1 MDFHKKEWEE
11 KGVVLDKPRRGREML
26 TTEVPTVAKKPEVE
40 MYHEGWVEG
49 KKYLVPDSN
58 LEIMKDLVNLKIR
71 RKGDSVFVKDRE
83 YEASRFDTQQKFQ
96 RRLRALSEKIDKLE
110 KAKLLRKKSM
120 YEGIEDARSAN
131 ASSTGSGVVR
141 RKPFQI
147 VPISDESTTFLISGH
162 IRQNSSPLFIIQ
174 KYKGKSPFGRRRSDF
189 SQVKSTRNVD
199 ILISGNFYRQS
210 VLEEGF
216 DSIEG
221 IRLRWNLL
229 VPVDE
234 RSKLYET
241 RFSQYFDV
249 KGINILF
256 EGDFIK
262 QKGLLNYTPILT
274 FLVPKPDSSTEQ
286 GRSRKNKKRNIFKSV
301 SNMFRQKNVRTYN
314 VQLENNPSINSRI
327 DDVTSRAGISVHQS
341 SSWDWS
347 STEGLDE
354 ELLSAGKEQTTD
366 QEERSGG
373 DNGACQIRLVM
384 VSSGNGRRSVAGGS
398 SSVKLTEDES
408 NVVKEWSNRDVYE
421 EDTVVL
427 FSAKDELWGV
437 EPHLRSY
444 SSHSTCERREQ
455 ERSEQERSEQD
466 DADHDNDEQSEEHLG
481 PSQEGLVQGTLRQD
495 ELTKRDTPIR
505 YKIPEYKCQVRPSKR
520 GSQRNCLFRNISKL
534 FSK

>member
-1 MDFHKKEWEE
+1 M
-11 KGVVLDKPRRGREML
+11 VLDKPRRGREML
-26 TTEVPTVAKKPEVE
+26 TTEVPTVAKQPEGE

-58 LEIMKDLVNLKIR
+58 LEIMKDLVNLKLR
-71 RKGDSVFVKDRE
+71 RKGDSVYVKERE
-83 YEASRFDTQQKFQ
+83 YDASRLDTQQKFR

-120 YEGIEDARSAN
+120 YEGVEDARSAD
-131 ASSTGSGVVR
+131 ASSTGSGVAR
-141 RKPFQI
+141 RKPFQV
-147 VPISDESTTFLISGH
+147 VPIGEDSTTFLISGH

-216 DSIEG
+216 DSIAG
-221 IRLRWNLL
+221 IRLRWNRL
-229 VPVDE
+229 VPIDE
-234 RSKLYET
+234 RSKLYEN
-241 RFSQYFDV
+241 RFSQHFDV
-249 KGINILF
+249 KGIDILF

-262 QKGLLNYTPILT
+262 QKGLINYTPILA
-274 FLVPKPDSSTEQ
+274 FLVANPDSSTEQ
-286 GRSRKNKKRNIFKSV
+286 GRSRKNKKRNICKSV
-301 SNMFRQKNVRTYN
+301 SNMFRQKNVTTYN

-327 DDVTSRAGISVHQS
+327 DDLTSGAGISVHRS

-354 ELLSAGKEQTTD
+354 ELSTGEEQTTD

-384 VSSGNGRRSVAGGS
+384 VSSRNARRSVAGGS

-408 NVVKEWSNRDVYE
+408 YVEKEWSNRDDVDE

-437 EPHLRSY
+437 EPHLRSC
-444 SSHSTCERREQ
+444 SSRSSC
-455 ERSEQERSEQD
+455 ERSEQERSEQG
-466 DADHDNDEQSEEHLG
+466 DADHDNDHQSEEHLG
-481 PSQEGLVQGTLRQD
+481 PSQEELVQGTLRQD

-505 YKIPEYKCQVRPSKR
+505 YEIPEYKCQVRPSKR
-520 GSQRNCLFRNISKL
+520 GSQKNCIFRNISKL

>member
-11 KGVVLDKPRRGREML
+11 KGVVLDKPRRGREMV
-26 TTEVPTVAKKPEVE
+26 TTEVPTVAKQPEGE

-110 KAKLLRKKSM
+110 SAKLLRKKSM
-120 YEGIEDARSAN
+120 YEGIEDARPAN
-131 ASSTGSGVVR
+131 ASSTGSSVVR
-141 RKPFQI
+141 RKPFQV

-229 VPVDE
+229 IPVDE

-241 RFSQYFDV
+241 RFSQHFDV
-249 KGINILF
+249 KGIDILF

-301 SNMFRQKNVRTYN
+301 SNMFRQKNVTTYN
-314 VQLENNPSINSRI
+314 VQVENNPSINSRI
-327 DDVTSRAGISVHQS
+327 DDLTSRAGISVHQS

-354 ELLSAGKEQTTD
+354 ELPTGK
-366 QEERSGG
+366 ERSGG

-384 VSSGNGRRSVAGGS
+384 VSSRNGRRSVAGGS

-408 NVVKEWSNRDVYE
+408 NVVKEWSNRDVDE

-444 SSHSTCERREQ
+444 SSHSSCERSEQ
-455 ERSEQERSEQD
+455 ERSEQERSEQG
-466 DADHDNDEQSEEHLG
+466 DAYHDKDYQSEEHLE
-481 PSQEGLVQGTLRQD
+481 PSQEELVQGTLRQD
-495 ELTKRDTPIR
+495 ELIKRDTPIR

-520 GSQRNCLFRNISKL
+520 GSQKNCIFRNISKL

>member
-11 KGVVLDKPRRGREML
+11 KGVVLDKPRRGREMV
-26 TTEVPTVAKKPEVE
+26 TTEVPTVAKQPEGE

-110 KAKLLRKKSM
+110 SAKLLRKKSM
-120 YEGIEDARSAN
+120 YKDIEDARPAN
-131 ASSTGSGVVR
+131 ASSTGSGVVVR
-141 RKPFQI
+141 RKPFQV

-174 KYKGKSPFGRRRSDF
+174 KYNGKSPFGRRRSDF

-216 DSIEG
+216 DDSIEG

-241 RFSQYFDV
+241 RFSQHFDV
-249 KGINILF
+249 KGIDILF

-301 SNMFRQKNVRTYN
+301 SNMFRQKNVTTYN
-314 VQLENNPSINSRI
+314 VQVENNPSINSRI
-327 DDVTSRAGISVHQS
+327 DDLTSRAGISVQQS

-347 STEGLDE
+347 STEG
-354 ELLSAGKEQTTD
+354 STGKEQTTD

-384 VSSGNGRRSVAGGS
+384 VSSRNGRRSVAGGS

-408 NVVKEWSNRDVYE
+408 NVVKEWSKDNRDIDE

-427 FSAKDELWGV
+427 FSAKDELWGM

-444 SSHSTCERREQ
+444 SSHSSCK
-455 ERSEQERSEQD
+455 RSEQD
-466 DADHDNDEQSEEHLG
+466 NADHSEEHLG
-481 PSQEGLVQGTLRQD
+481 PSQEELVLGTL
-495 ELTKRDTPIR
+495 LTPIR

-520 GSQRNCLFRNISKL
+520 GSQKNCIFRNISKL

>member
-1 MDFHKKEWEE
+1 M
-11 KGVVLDKPRRGREML
+11 VLDKPRRGREMV
-26 TTEVPTVAKKPEVE
+26 TTEVPTAARQPEGE
-40 MYHEGWVEG
+40 MYHEGWVGG

-110 KAKLLRKKSM
+110 NAKLLKKKSM
-120 YEGIEDARSAN
+120 YEGTEDARPATTT
-131 ASSTGSGVVR
+131 SSMGSGLVR
-141 RKPFQI
+141 RKPFQVI
-147 VPISDESTTFLISGH
+147 PISEESTTFLISGH

-189 SQVKSTRNVD
+189 SQVKSARDVD
-199 ILISGNFYRQS
+199 ILISGNFFRQS

-241 RFSQYFDV
+241 RFSQHFDV
-249 KGINILF
+249 KGIDILF

-274 FLVPKPDSSTEQ
+274 FLVPQPDSLTER
-286 GRSRKNKKRNIFKSV
+286 GRRRKKKKLNIFRSV

-314 VQLENNPSINSRI
+314 VQLENNPSLKIRR
-327 DDVTSRAGISVHQS
+327 DDLTSREDMSIQS
-341 SSWDWS
+341 SSGDWS

-354 ELLSAGKEQTTD
+354 EVSTGKEETTD
-366 QEERSGG
+366 QEERSGYGNDG
-373 DNGACQIRLVM
+373 DNRACQIRLVM
-384 VSSGNGRRSVAGGS
+384 VSSRNGTARRSVAGGS
-398 SSVKLTEDES
+398 CSVKLTEDES
-408 NVVKEWSNRDVYE
+408 SVVQAWSNCGGVDE
-421 EDTVVL
+421 EETVVVYA
-427 FSAKDELWGV
+427 AKDQLWGV

-444 SSHSTCERREQ
+444 SSHSTCERDSL
-455 ERSEQERSEQD
+455 ERSDQG
-466 DADHDNDEQSEEHLG
+466 DAGHDSKYQSEEHPANNNVTTVLG
-481 PSQEGLVQGTLRQD
+481 PSQEQIVQGTFRKA
-495 ELTKRDTPIR
+495 ELIKRDTPIR
-505 YKIPEYKCQVRPSKR
+505 PKIPEYKCQVRPSKR
-520 GSQRNCLFRNISKL
+520 GSQKNCLLRNISKL